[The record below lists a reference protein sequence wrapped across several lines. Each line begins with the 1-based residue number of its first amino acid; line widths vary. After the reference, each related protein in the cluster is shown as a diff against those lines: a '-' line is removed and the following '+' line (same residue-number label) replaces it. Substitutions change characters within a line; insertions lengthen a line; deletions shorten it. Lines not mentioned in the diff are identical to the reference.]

1 MPIENKYQKQVL
13 KLQMVVTSVLEFPFA
28 HARKKESVIHYVTLT

>member
-13 KLQMVVTSVLEFPFA
+13 KLQTVFTAVLEFHFV
-28 HARKKESVIHYVTLT
+28 HARKKESVIHYVTL